1 MPAFRRMPN
10 DKLEVPRGTA
20 VRFTHSAEQDG
31 MPERPRAAWLPMS
44 DQPCVGPERKHDPLI
59 GQVWDRS
66 TGRRVWV
73 VLLDGTARLVRIGD
87 LEVLDEADD
96 YLTLL

>member
-1 MPAFRRMPN
+1 MPYFRKPPK
-10 DKLEVPRGTA
+10 DKLEVPRGAT
-20 VRFTHSAEQDG
+20 VRFTCSAEQDG
-31 MPERPRAAWLPMS
+31 TPERPRAAWLPMS
-44 DQPCVGPERKHDPLI
+44 DQPCVGPERKHDALI

-87 LEVLDEADD
+87 LEVLDEAEA
-96 YLTLL
+96 LALP